1 MSKYLLHLYWGTHVP
16 GEIVELTP
24 DESLQLVAVG
34 LAEEVI
40 EDDATEPSTGL
51 GGTDHD
57 VPEGEADNASN
68 D

>member
-1 MSKYLLHLYWGTHVP
+1 MSKYKLHLYWGTHVP

-51 GGTDHD
+51 GGTDD
-57 VPEGEADNASN
+57 NVPSGEADNASV

>member
-1 MSKYLLHLYWGTHVP
+1 MSKYKLHLYWGTHLP

-40 EDDATEPSTGL
+40 DDDSAKLASGL
-51 GGTDHD
+51 GGTDHN
-57 VPEGEADNASN
+57 VPTGKADNSL
-68 D
+68 DD